1 MFFFTPRKCIFD
13 GVKKCI
19 LIMVFLLCSAV
30 FAGEANGVA
39 VEYIDAAKDVADL
52 ESASVVLDSAM
63 AADSARYYEDKAID
77 LKLDGDYLR
86 STGLGSIIGGSV
98 IAALGMAGMVYGGMF
113 FLEGGLGVM
122 LSLFILPPAAG
133 VAALG
138 VTSMID
144 GFSSRSEGKELYRQS
159 EEMYK
164 KSDRFRA
171 HKQQVKV
178 DVVPLINPLTGM
190 AGMNVTLRF

>member
-1 MFFFTPRKCIFD
+1 M
-13 GVKKCI
+13 
-19 LIMVFLLCSAV
+19 IMVFLLCSAV

-52 ESASVVLDSAM
+52 ERASVVLDSAM

-122 LSLFILPPAAG
+122 LSLFILPPAGA

-190 AGMNVTLRF
+190 AGMNVALRF